1 MSAMRVLL
9 CLFLAASTASA
20 VELKT
25 LKGES
30 IKGEVVSLTAKEI
43 VIASDGKKVTT
54 SLDQVLNI
62 TFSDEYTKFG
72 ADDKYILVE
81 LTDGTQLKCAK
92 VGLKGKEATLQTLQ
106 DQKITLPMTRLSW
119 ILNDAHDPKNVQAFK
134 ERVLG
139 KRKARD
145 ILAIKVD
152 DVVNPVEGTIGDA
165 DEKGETIEFLQR
177 RVRDGKEE
185 LTKRE
190 VELSRPL
197 ALFWNQAGAA
207 SALKPVVCRMYDLH
221 RNLLY
226 VSELKQEG
234 DGYTVVTSAGATL
247 KYTNKQVAKLDYS
260 TGKLAYLSD
269 LEPAELKQPNALQLF
284 GKLLSRDQNLDGNP
298 IRLAG
303 TEYKHGL
310 AIHSTTEVEYNL
322 DGEYRELKGVVG
334 IDDDVGGG
342 DAPVVFKVYGD
353 DVQMLKWTVTR
364 QDKERVR
371 NLALTI
377 KDVRKL
383 KIVVTTEHP
392 IDALDTHLTV
402 AEARVQK

>member
-9 CLFLAASTASA
+9 CLLLAASTASA

-30 IKGEVVSLTAKEI
+30 VKGEVVSLTAKEI
-43 VIASDGKKVTT
+43 VLESEGKKVTT
-54 SLDQVLNI
+54 PLENVLTI

-72 ADDKYILVE
+72 AEDKYILVE
-81 LTDGTQLKCAK
+81 LNDGTQLKCAK

-106 DQKITLPMTRLSW
+106 DQKITLPILKLSW

-177 RVRDGKEE
+177 RERDGKVE

-197 ALFWNQAGAA
+197 ALFWNQRPDPTAR
-207 SALKPVVCRMYDLH
+207 PTVCRMYDLH
-221 RNLLY
+221 KNLLF

-234 DGYTVVTSAGATL
+234 DGYTVVTSTGATL
-247 KYTNKQVAKLDYS
+247 KYTNKQLARLDYS
-260 TGKLAYLSD
+260 TGKLSYLSD

-284 GKLLSRDQNLDGNP
+284 GKLLNRDHNLDGNP

-303 TEYKHGL
+303 TEYKRGL

-342 DAPVVFKVYGD
+342 DAPVILKVYGD
-353 DVQMLKWTVTR
+353 DAEMLKWTIKR
-364 QDKERVR
+364 SDKERVR
-371 NLALTI
+371 NLALII

-383 KIVVTTEHP
+383 KIVVTSEHP

-402 AEARVQK
+402 AEARVTK